1 MKCETTCWTPKLAHG
16 TASETVPGGII
27 TFKKKG
33 TEKMKRTALFAAMAA
48 SMMLPMVANAD
59 GEPEI
64 VVGAGE
70 TYSVTD
76 ASVYRFRHYRFKI
89 DNCMGNR
96 NGLQISEFRLMNGDV
111 DVTSLRSGFSYGE
124 GMDSSTTQYPSLAVD
139 GDLTTKWYTTNGS
152 SSSDM
157 SKCWIQLDF
166 AEPQPITAYDWA
178 TAEDRWLGQNSGD
191 KRDPMV
197 FRLLGSD
204 DGETWTEL
212 DSRDIGAKNITRR
225 SWTGPYYALRSIGR
239 VRLEG
244 GVFEAQADIALSGVA
259 LHSGTMKIPTNRTV
273 RIVSSESVSGV
284 VGSLVVHGTL
294 ELQGTVFAHSLSGN
308 GTVKGLSSGGDYV
321 ALCVESGNNPAYD
334 GRIAWMDGAGLLK
347 TGGGEVQYTGYALC
361 DAPLVVQGG
370 VLKLAD
376 ATPSFRHW
384 RFKID
389 DCMGGMRNG
398 VQISELRLLNG
409 NVDVTSLRSGFSY
422 GEGMDS
428 NSAQGPTLTVD
439 GNLTTKWFT
448 ANGSTYSDMSKCWLQ
463 LDYADPQPVTAYAWA
478 TANDRGYVQYTNLS
492 SDTRDPAK
500 FCLLG
505 SDDGDTWEKIGWRYI
520 GSSKVIARNTW
531 TGPYAIGAHY
541 GTTSLRGGVLEV
553 RRDVEFAS
561 VEQSGG
567 EVLVPEGFTA
577 RLAAGGT
584 WMAPL
589 VASGSK
595 GRIDVSAGTVS
606 GAFVV
611 SNGSDITLAASS
623 LPGGVT
629 LNGASSVTFAGNA
642 NIDGM
647 AFHVADPKAAN
658 AFRKVIVAAEGTLT
672 GEPVFTLGANGYKVK
687 QVASGG
693 YSVYSV
699 GLMIIVK

>member
-1 MKCETTCWTPKLAHG
+1 MN
-16 TASETVPGGII
+16 
-27 TFKKKG
+27 
-33 TEKMKRTALFAAMAA
+33 KRKQTWRAAVSAAAIAAGAVIPMA
-48 SMMLPMVANAD
+48 ANAD

-64 VVGAGE
+64 VVGTGE
-70 TYSVTD
+70 TYSVTE

-89 DNCMGNR
+89 DNCMGKR
-96 NGLQISEFRLMNGDV
+96 NGLQISEFRLLNGNV
-111 DVTSLRSGFSYGE
+111 DVTSLRSGFSFGE
-124 GMDSSTTQYPSLAVD
+124 GMDSSGAQSPSLAVD
-139 GDLTTKWYTTNGS
+139 GDVTTKWYTANGS

-157 SKCWIQLDF
+157 SKCWLQLDF
-166 AEPQPITAYDWA
+166 ADPQPITAYDWA
-178 TAEDRWLGQNSGD
+178 TAEDRWLGQNNND

-212 DSRDIGAKNITRR
+212 DSRNIGAKNITRR
-225 SWTGPYYALRSIGR
+225 SWTGPYYALRNIGR

-244 GVFEAQADIALSGVA
+244 GVFEAQSDIAISGVS
-259 LHSGTMKIPTNRTV
+259 LLSGTMKIPTNRTV

-284 VGSLVVHGTL
+284 TGSLVIHGTL
-294 ELQGTVFAHSLSGN
+294 ELQGTVFTHSLSGN
-308 GTVKGLSSGGDYV
+308 GTVKGLSSSGDYV
-321 ALCVESGNNPAYD
+321 VLCAEPGNNSAYS
-334 GRIAWMDGAGLLK
+334 GRIAWMGGAGLLK
-347 TGGGEVQYTGYALC
+347 TGGGEIQYTGYALC
-361 DAPLVVQGG
+361 DAPLVVESG

-376 ATPSFRHW
+376 TTPCFRHW

-398 VQISELRLLNG
+398 MQISEFRLLNG
-409 NVDVTSLRSGFSY
+409 NVDVTSLRSGFSF

-428 NSAQGPTLTVD
+428 NGGQHPPLAVD
-439 GNLTTKWFT
+439 GDVTTKWYT
-448 ANGSTYSDMSKCWLQ
+448 SNGSTYSDMSKCWLQ
-463 LDYADPQPVTAYAWA
+463 LDFDDPQPVTAYAWA

-505 SDDGDTWEKIGWRYI
+505 SDDGETWEKIGWRDI

-541 GTTSLRGGVLEV
+541 GATSLRGGVLEV
-553 RRDVEFAS
+553 RKDVEFAS
-561 VEQSGG
+561 VSQSGG

-577 RLAAGGT
+577 RLVSSGKWT
-584 WMAPL
+584 APL

-611 SNGSDITLAASS
+611 SDGSDITLAASS

-647 AFHVADPKAAN
+647 AFHIANPAA
-658 AFRKVIVAAEGTLT
+658 ARASRKVVVSAEGTMT

-687 QVASGG
+687 QIASCG
-693 YSVYSV
+693 YVVYSV
-699 GLMIIVK
+699 GFMIIVK

>member
-1 MKCETTCWTPKLAHG
+1 METPIKSTCGKLA
-16 TASETVPGGII
+16 
-27 TFKKKG
+27 
-33 TEKMKRTALFAAMAA
+33 ALFAVAA
-48 SMMLPMVANAD
+48 SAAIPMAANAD

-64 VVGAGE
+64 VVASGE

-89 DNCMGNR
+89 DNCMGKR
-96 NGLQISEFRLMNGDV
+96 NGLQISEFRLMNGGV

-124 GMDSSTTQYPSLAVD
+124 GMDSSSTQGPSLAVD
-139 GDLTTKWYTTNGS
+139 GDVTTKWYTANGS

-157 SKCWIQLDF
+157 SKCWLQIDF
-166 AEPQPITAYDWA
+166 ADPQPITAYDWA
-178 TAEDRWLGQNSGD
+178 TAEDRWLGQNNND

-212 DSRDIGAKNITRR
+212 DSRNIGAQEITRR
-225 SWTGPYYALRSIGR
+225 TWTGPYYALRSIGR

-244 GVFEAQADIALSGVA
+244 GVFEAQADIALSGVS
-259 LHSGTMKIPTNRTV
+259 LLSGTMKIPTNRTV

-284 VGSLVVHGTL
+284 AGSLVVHGTL
-294 ELQGTVFAHSLSGN
+294 ELKGTVFAHALSGT
-308 GTVKGLSSGGDYV
+308 GTVKGLSSNGDYV
-321 ALCVESGNNPAYD
+321 VLCAESGNNSACN
-334 GRIAWMDGAGLLK
+334 GCIAWMGGAGLLK
-347 TGGGEVQYTGYALC
+347 AGNGVIQYTGYALC
-361 DAPLVVQGG
+361 DAPLVVESG

-376 ATPSFRHW
+376 TTPCFRHW

-389 DCMGGMRNG
+389 DCMGGIRNG

-439 GNLTTKWFT
+439 GNLTTKWYT

-463 LDYADPQPVTAYAWA
+463 LDYADPQPVTAYDWA
-478 TANDRGYVQYTNLS
+478 TADDRWYKRNA

-500 FCLLG
+500 FCLMG
-505 SDDGDTWEKIGWRYI
+505 SNDGAIWEKIGWRDI
-520 GSSKVIARNTW
+520 GSKYIAPNTW
-531 TGPYAIGAHY
+531 TGPYAVGAHY
-541 GTTSLRGGVLEV
+541 GATSLRGGVLEV
-553 RRDVEFAS
+553 RKDVEFAS
-561 VEQSGG
+561 VAQSGG

-577 RLAAGGT
+577 RLASGGT
-584 WMAPL
+584 WTAPL

-642 NIDGM
+642 NIGGM
-647 AFHVADPKAAN
+647 AFHVADPQAAN
-658 AFRKVIVAAEGTLT
+658 ASRKVVVAAEGTLT
-672 GEPVFTLGANGYKVK
+672 GEPVFTLGAKGYKVK

-693 YSVYSV
+693 YAVYSD
-699 GLMIIVK
+699 GLVIIVK